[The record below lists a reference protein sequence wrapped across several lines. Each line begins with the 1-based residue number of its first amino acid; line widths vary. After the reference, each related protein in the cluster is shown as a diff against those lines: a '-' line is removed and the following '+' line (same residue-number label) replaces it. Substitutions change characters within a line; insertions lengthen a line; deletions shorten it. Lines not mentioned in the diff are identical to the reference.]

1 MVRIFISHSNRD
13 NDDATEIDAR
23 LKSAGFDNRFLDID
37 KHGGIQPGDD
47 WERRLYHEVE
57 RAQAVVLIVT
67 DNWLDS
73 KWCFV
78 EFTQARALGKAI
90 FILILTATKEKIV
103 GKDLQHI
110 DLTAGRDVGLA
121 WLVRRLTEITLQSR
135 AHLDLPRG
143 TVPFPGLPAFE
154 ETQAAVFFGRDA
166 EILDLMER
174 LRQIRTSGGA
184 RLITLLGASGS
195 GKSSLLRA
203 GLVARLRYD
212 RDNWIVCKPFRPEA
226 EPVDRLIDTLLLTL
240 REAGPG
246 ESPGDGEAER
256 RWREALASATPGEAL
271 REIARAL
278 RRRAG
283 ALDAQILIPIDQAEE
298 LFTRAEPS
306 KQRAFFAL
314 LDAALADDLPFV
326 AIAALRSDHLGDW
339 QTVDGLS
346 APAVLHPLARMP
358 LAHIGSLVRDP
369 AKLVHLK
376 VDEEMIAALTADAES
391 DDALP
396 LIAFLLRRMY
406 DTIGTDTAWTLAHYQ
421 AMGDR
426 RADRTPLQ
434 DAVRRAADDALP
446 DLTDSQA
453 AALREAFVSALVR
466 VNAEGGFVRKAARL
480 ADIPHEARPLL
491 QRLVEARLLVTDIR
505 AGADGSGPSETVIEV
520 AHEALFRV
528 WPRLSG
534 WLDEARDFLIGK
546 ARLNQMFQDWQKLE
560 TSERRKGLLSG
571 IMLDRARGWLAAYP
585 HRFSD
590 AERAFIEESDRAEVE
605 DQQKLLREAQRA
617 TDALAAATETADALI
632 FNLAQKFR
640 RSGLP
645 NAMVREILEE
655 ARRLLDRLNT
665 GDNRSAALERSRA
678 VALAE
683 LGQSLA
689 EFGAPDEARQLYEES
704 LEIFQRLAERE
715 PENTQAQ
722 RDLSL
727 GLEKI
732 ADIRQR
738 QDPAAALA
746 LYEQSLEIRRRLAER
761 EPENTEAQRDLS
773 ISQEKIADIRQRQD
787 PAAALALYEQ
797 SLEIRRRLA
806 EREPENTQARRDL
819 SVSLNNIADIRQ
831 RQDPA
836 AALAL
841 YEQSLEI
848 TRRLAE
854 REPENTQ
861 AQRDLSISLNNIA
874 DIRQRQDP
882 AAALALYEQSLEI
895 TRRLAA
901 WEPENT
907 QAQRDLSISLD
918 RIADIR
924 QRQDPAAALALYEQS
939 LEITRRLAE
948 REPENTQAQRDLSVS
963 LNKIADTRQWQDP
976 AAALALYEQS
986 LEIRRRLAARE
997 PENTEAQRDLSL
1009 SLDSIADIRQ
1019 RQDPATA
1026 LALYEQSLEIRQRLA
1041 AREPENTEAQ
1051 RDVSVSL
1058 NRIADIR
1065 QRQDPAAALALYEQS
1080 LEITQRLAE
1089 REPEN
1094 TQAQR
1099 DLSVSLSRIADIRQ
1113 QQDPAAALALYE
1125 QSLEIRRRL
1134 AKRKPENTQVQRDLS
1149 VSLEK
1154 IADIRQRQDPA
1165 AALALY
1171 EQSLEIRRRLAKR
1184 EPENTQV
1191 QRDLSVSLEKIA
1203 DIRQRQDPA
1212 AALALYEQS
1221 LEIFKRLAERE
1232 PENTQAQRDLS
1243 VSLDRIADIRQRQ
1256 DPAAAL
1262 ALYEQS
1268 LEIATR
1274 LAQQSDSI
1282 EAKTDLVISHYKIS
1296 TVTTGARRI
1305 ASLQQALDIA
1315 QQLEAAGQLTVV
1327 QADWPDILRRAL
1339 AEAEGSE

>member
-1 MVRIFISHSNRD
+1 MVRIFISHSSRD

-57 RAQAVVLIVT
+57 RAQAVVLIAT

-103 GKDLQHI
+103 GKDLHHI
-110 DLTAGRDVGLA
+110 DLTVDRDGGLKQLA
-121 WLVRRLTEITLQSR
+121 RRLTEITLQSGAR
-135 AHLDLPRG
+135 RDLPRG
-143 TVPFPGLPAFE
+143 TVPFPGLAAFE

-174 LRQIRTSGGA
+174 LRQIRTRGGT

-246 ESPGDGEAER
+246 ESPGDGEADR

-271 REIARAL
+271 REIGRAL

-358 LAHIGSLVRDP
+358 LARIGSLVRDP

-546 ARLNQMFQDWQKLE
+546 ARLDQMFQDWQKLE

-571 IMLDRARGWLAAYP
+571 IMLDRARGWMAAYP

-605 DQQKLLREAQRA
+605 DNRRRKRLRRNLVGTLVALVVVLSGGLGVSRYLYLEQVRETERADREAERA
-617 TDALAAATETADALI
+617 NDTLAAATETADGLI
-632 FNLAQKFR
+632 FDLAQKFR

-645 NAMVREILEE
+645 NAAVREILEE
-655 ARRLLDRLNT
+655 ARKLQDRLDT
-665 GDNRSAALERSRA
+665 GDNQNAALERSRA
-678 VALAE
+678 AALVE

-704 LEIFQRLAERE
+704 LEIFKRLAEQEPENTEAQRDLSVSLEKIADIRQRQDPAAALALYEQSLEIRRRLAERE
-715 PENTQAQ
+715 PENTLAQ

-761 EPENTEAQRDLS
+761 EPENTQAQRDLS
-773 ISQEKIADIRQRQD
+773 ISLSKIADIRQRQDPAAALALYEQSLEIRQQLAEREPENTQAQRDVSISLEKIADIRQRQD

-797 SLEIRRRLA
+797 SLEIRQQLA
-806 EREPENTQARRDL
+806 AREPENTEAQRDL
-819 SVSLNNIADIRQ
+819 SVSLNKIADIRQ

-861 AQRDLSISLNNIA
+861 AQRDLCVN
-874 DIRQRQDP
+874 
-882 AAALALYEQSLEI
+882 
-895 TRRLAA
+895 
-901 WEPENT
+901 
-907 QAQRDLSISLD
+907 
-918 RIADIR
+918 
-924 QRQDPAAALALYEQS
+924 
-939 LEITRRLAE
+939 
-948 REPENTQAQRDLSVS
+948 
-963 LNKIADTRQWQDP
+963 
-976 AAALALYEQS
+976 
-986 LEIRRRLAARE
+986 
-997 PENTEAQRDLSL
+997 
-1009 SLDSIADIRQ
+1009 
-1019 RQDPATA
+1019 
-1026 LALYEQSLEIRQRLA
+1026 
-1041 AREPENTEAQ
+1041 
-1051 RDVSVSL
+1051 L

-1065 QRQDPAAALALYEQS
+1065 QGQDPAAALALYEQS

-1089 REPEN
+1089 QEPEN
-1094 TQAQR
+1094 TEAQR
-1099 DLSVSLSRIADIRQ
+1099 DLSI
-1113 QQDPAAALALYE
+1113 
-1125 QSLEIRRRL
+1125 
-1134 AKRKPENTQVQRDLS
+1134 
-1149 VSLEK
+1149 SLEK

-1171 EQSLEIRRRLAKR
+1171 EQSLEIRRRLTER
-1184 EPENTQV
+1184 EPENTQA
-1191 QRDLSVSLEKIA
+1191 QRDLSISLNKIA

-1221 LEIFKRLAERE
+1221 LEITQRLAEQE
-1232 PENTQAQRDLS
+1232 PENTLVQRDLS
-1243 VSLDRIADIRQRQ
+1243 VSLNKIADIRQRQDRVAALALYEQSLEIRRRLADREPENTQFQRDISISLNRIADIRQQQ

-1282 EAKTDLVISHYKIS
+1282 EAKADLLVSHYKIS

-1315 QQLEAAGQLTVV
+1315 LQLEAAGQLTVD
-1327 QADWPDILRRAL
+1327 QAGWPDILRRAL

>member
-1 MVRIFISHSNRD
+1 MARIFISHSSRD

-121 WLVRRLTEITLQSR
+121 WLARRLTEITLQSR

-143 TVPFPGLPAFE
+143 TVPFPGLAAFE

-246 ESPGDGEAER
+246 ESPGDGEADR

-271 REIARAL
+271 REIGRAL

-306 KQRAFFAL
+306 KQRAFFTL
-314 LDAALADDLPFV
+314 LNAALADDLPFV

-358 LAHIGSLVRDP
+358 LTRIGSLVRDP

-376 VDEEMIAALTADAES
+376 VDEEMIAALTADAAR

-434 DAVRRAADDALP
+434 DAVRRAADEALP

-453 AALREAFVSALVR
+453 AALHEAFVSALVR

-528 WPRLSG
+528 WPRLVG

-546 ARLNQMFQDWQKLE
+546 ARLDQMFQDWQKLE

-590 AERAFIEESDRAEVE
+590 AERAFIEESDRVALE
-605 DQQKLLREAQRA
+605 DNRRRKRLRHNLVGTLVALVVVLPTAGFTIRYLHKELGRA
-617 TDALAAATETADALI
+617 TEEKNHETERANINFNKLTEMRTREDSPEEQEFYKYILDIAKRLSTNNPETISFQRDVSLMIKTISYIRLRRDPLLSHNLYQESLKITERLAKTEPDDTNLQRDFALNLEKIADITQLQDPAAALA
-632 FNLAQKFR
+632 
-640 RSGLP
+640 
-645 NAMVREILEE
+645 
-655 ARRLLDRLNT
+655 
-665 GDNRSAALERSRA
+665 
-678 VALAE
+678 
-683 LGQSLA
+683 
-689 EFGAPDEARQLYEES
+689 LYEQS
-704 LEIFQRLAERE
+704 LEITRRLAARE

-727 GLEKI
+727 SLNNI

-746 LYEQSLEIRRRLAER
+746 LYDQSLKITRRLAAR
-761 EPENTEAQRDLS
+761 EPENTAFIRDLS
-773 ISQEKIADIRQRQD
+773 VILDRIADIRRRQN
-787 PAAALALYEQ
+787 
-797 SLEIRRRLA
+797 S
-806 EREPENTQARRDL
+806 
-819 SVSLNNIADIRQ
+819 
-831 RQDPA
+831 A

-854 REPENTQ
+854 REPENT
-861 AQRDLSISLNNIA
+861 AF
-874 DIRQRQDP
+874 
-882 AAALALYEQSLEI
+882 
-895 TRRLAA
+895 
-901 WEPENT
+901 
-907 QAQRDLSISLD
+907 
-918 RIADIR
+918 
-924 QRQDPAAALALYEQS
+924 
-939 LEITRRLAE
+939 
-948 REPENTQAQRDLSVS
+948 
-963 LNKIADTRQWQDP
+963 
-976 AAALALYEQS
+976 
-986 LEIRRRLAARE
+986 
-997 PENTEAQRDLSL
+997 
-1009 SLDSIADIRQ
+1009 
-1019 RQDPATA
+1019 
-1026 LALYEQSLEIRQRLA
+1026 
-1041 AREPENTEAQ
+1041 
-1051 RDVSVSL
+1051 
-1058 NRIADIR
+1058 
-1065 QRQDPAAALALYEQS
+1065 
-1080 LEITQRLAE
+1080 
-1089 REPEN
+1089 
-1094 TQAQR
+1094 
-1099 DLSVSLSRIADIRQ
+1099 
-1113 QQDPAAALALYE
+1113 
-1125 QSLEIRRRL
+1125 
-1134 AKRKPENTQVQRDLS
+1134 QRDLS

-1171 EQSLEIRRRLAKR
+1171 EQSVEIRQQL
-1184 EPENTQV
+1184 V
-1191 QRDLSVSLEKIA
+1191 
-1203 DIRQRQDPA
+1203 
-1212 AALALYEQS
+1212 
-1221 LEIFKRLAERE
+1221 ERE
-1232 PENTQAQRDLS
+1232 PENTRAQRDLS

-1268 LEIATR
+1268 LEIARR

-1282 EAKTDLVISHYKIS
+1282 EAKKDLAISHYKIS
-1296 TVTTGARRI
+1296 TVITGARRI

-1315 QQLEAAGQLTVV
+1315 LQLEAAGQLTVD
-1327 QADWPDILRRAL
+1327 QAGWPDILRRAL

>member
-1 MVRIFISHSNRD
+1 MARIFISHSSRD

-110 DLTAGRDVGLA
+110 DLTAGRDAGLA
-121 WLVRRLTEITLQSR
+121 WLARRLTEITLQSGAR
-135 AHLDLPRG
+135 RDLPRG
-143 TVPFPGLPAFE
+143 TVPFPGLAAFE

-195 GKSSLLRA
+195 DKSSLLRA

-246 ESPGDGEAER
+246 ESPGDGEADR

-271 REIARAL
+271 REIGRAL

-306 KQRAFFAL
+306 DRRAFFAL

-358 LAHIGSLVRDP
+358 LTRIGSLVRDP

-376 VDEEMIAALTADAES
+376 VDEEMIAALTADAAR

-434 DAVRRAADDALP
+434 DAVRRAADEALP

-453 AALREAFVSALVR
+453 AALRKAFISALMR
-466 VNAEGGFVRKAARL
+466 VNTEGGFVRKAARL
-480 ADIPHEARPLL
+480 ADIPHEAWPLL

-528 WPRLSG
+528 WPRLAG

-546 ARLNQMFQDWQKLE
+546 ARLDQMFQDWQKLE
-560 TSERRKGLLSG
+560 TATRRKGLLSG
-571 IMLDRARGWLAAYP
+571 IMLDRARGWMAAYP

-617 TDALAAATETADALI
+617 TDALAAATETANALI

-640 RSGLP
+640 QSGLP
-645 NAMVREILEE
+645 NATVREILEE
-655 ARRLLDRLNT
+655 ARKLQDRLDT
-665 GDNRSAALERSRA
+665 GDNQNAALERSRA
-678 VALAE
+678 AALVE

-704 LEIFQRLAERE
+704 LEIFKRLAERE
-715 PENTQAQ
+715 PENTEAH

-727 GLEKI
+727 SLNNI
-732 ADIRQR
+732 AEIRQR
-738 QDPAAALA
+738 QDPAAALTLYEQSLEIA
-746 LYEQSLEIRRRLAER
+746 KLLAEREPESTEVQRDLGVIQNRIADVRQRQDPAAALTLYEQSLEIAKRLAAREPEDTAFQRDLSISLEKIADLRQRQDPTAALVLYEQSLEIRRRLAER
-761 EPENTEAQRDLS
+761 EPENTEIQRDLGTS
-773 ISQEKIADIRQRQD
+773 MDRMANIRRRQD
-787 PAAALALYEQ
+787 PA
-797 SLEIRRRLA
+797 
-806 EREPENTQARRDL
+806 
-819 SVSLNNIADIRQ
+819 V
-831 RQDPA
+831 
-836 AALAL
+836 ALAL

-854 REPENTQ
+854 REPENVEIQ
-861 AQRDLSISLNNIA
+861 SDLSLSLNRIA
-874 DIRQRQDP
+874 DIKQQVRP
-882 AAALALYEQSLEI
+882 AAALLLYK
-895 TRRLAA
+895 
-901 WEPENT
+901 
-907 QAQRDLSISLD
+907 
-918 RIADIR
+918 
-924 QRQDPAAALALYEQS
+924 QS

-948 REPENTQAQRDLSVS
+948 REPENMQF
-963 LNKIADTRQWQDP
+963 
-976 AAALALYEQS
+976 
-986 LEIRRRLAARE
+986 
-997 PENTEAQRDLSL
+997 
-1009 SLDSIADIRQ
+1009 
-1019 RQDPATA
+1019 
-1026 LALYEQSLEIRQRLA
+1026 
-1041 AREPENTEAQ
+1041 
-1051 RDVSVSL
+1051 
-1058 NRIADIR
+1058 
-1065 QRQDPAAALALYEQS
+1065 
-1080 LEITQRLAE
+1080 
-1089 REPEN
+1089 
-1094 TQAQR
+1094 QR
-1099 DLSVSLSRIADIRQ
+1099 DLSVSLS
-1113 QQDPAAALALYE
+1113 
-1125 QSLEIRRRL
+1125 
-1134 AKRKPENTQVQRDLS
+1134 
-1149 VSLEK
+1149 
-1154 IADIRQRQDPA
+1154 
-1165 AALALY
+1165 
-1171 EQSLEIRRRLAKR
+1171 
-1184 EPENTQV
+1184 
-1191 QRDLSVSLEKIA
+1191 
-1203 DIRQRQDPA
+1203 
-1212 AALALYEQS
+1212 
-1221 LEIFKRLAERE
+1221 
-1232 PENTQAQRDLS
+1232 
-1243 VSLDRIADIRQRQ
+1243 RIADIRQRQ

-1282 EAKTDLVISHYKIS
+1282 EARTDLLASHYKIS

-1315 QQLEAAGQLTVV
+1315 QQLEAAGQLSVD